1 MKRWL
6 EAFVRIDTTV
16 TTAFDVHLWCSFSE
30 KPSCFGLG
38 PQEILASHTLEPSMS
53 PDWEE
58 ISAFVVS
65 GENANSAYCGVDAT
79 GVSGDA
85 IAFYMDSAYTTETI
99 FSDGF
104 ESGDTSAWSATN
116 P

>member
-1 MKRWL
+1 MARGFCQDRHHCDHGIRCASVVL
-6 EAFVRIDTTV
+6 VLR
-16 TTAFDVHLWCSFSE
+16 

-38 PQEILASHTLEPSMS
+38 PQEIPASHTLEPSMS

-65 GENANSAYCGVDAT
+65 EENANSAYCGVDAT

-104 ESGDTSAWSATN
+104 ESGDTSSWSATN